1 MERMRSDGKNDNDDD
16 ESKNYYGVG
25 RFFEN
30 GRTNE
35 V

>member
-1 MERMRSDGKNDNDDD
+1 MERMRNDGRNDDN
-16 ESKNYYGVG
+16 SKNYYGVG

-30 GRTNE
+30 GRSIK